1 MKTEIT
7 EKERIE
13 RLIMAWLLTDYDGL
27 IDFMII
33 DAKDL
38 DRPYNE
44 ILKTM
49 KSESTWDIALLC
61 SKNNKLNAD
70 DLYELASEIIYSN
83 PSDFQKYVEALK
95 DMVDRAKIITVLQ
108 NSILNIK
115 WFWSIRE
122 TYMSIYYEFMKLE
135 WEPEWDLKDVLQ
147 EIVNEYV
154 WVNEVKIIPT
164 GYRDLDSLVG
174 WFEKWQVVVIGARP
188 WVWKSMVA
196 INLMLN
202 NVKMWEK
209 VALFSMEMLN
219 KQTLRRL
226 LALCSWVSVWKLKK
240 WSTWDEVERVD
251 KWCEEIEKLRW
262 NIHLIDNVN
271 SISEIEWRIRYLAHK
286 HWVSVVYIDYL
297 QLIKNPEIK
306 NNPVELITN
315 ISQRLKQLALSLGI
329 TIVELSQLN
338 RDADKTYSKKASQL
352 RWSWSIEQDADMIWI
367 LDKQDENSDR
377 IQLSVQKC
385 RDWRLWE
392 IELLQKSDIMQIT
405 NLPPKP
411 F

>member
-1 MKTEIT
+1 MKAEIT
-7 EKERIE
+7 EKERLE
-13 RLIMAWLLTDYDGL
+13 RLILAWLLTDYDSL
-27 IDFMII
+27 IDFMKIEPQ
-33 DAKDL
+33 DL
-38 DRPYNE
+38 ERPYSE
-44 ILKTM
+44 ILKVM
-49 KSESTWDIALLC
+49 KAEQTWDIAILC

-70 DLYELASEIIYSN
+70 ELYELASEVIYSN
-83 PSDFQKYVEALK
+83 PSDFEKYVEALK
-95 DMVDRAKIITVLQ
+95 DMIDREKLITILQ
-108 NSILNIK
+108 SSILNVK
-115 WFWSIRE
+115 WYGSLREIYLSIHN
-122 TYMSIYYEFMKLE
+122 EFLKLE
-135 WEPEWDLKDVLQ
+135 WETESNLKDLLQ

-154 WVNEVKIIPT
+154 WVQEVKIIPT
-164 GYRDLDSLVG
+164 WYRDLDNLIG

-219 KQTLRRL
+219 KQTMRRFL
-226 LALCSWVSVWKLKK
+226 SLCSWVSVWKLKK
-240 WSTWDEVERVD
+240 WGSWEDVERVS
-251 KWCEEIEKLRW
+251 KGCEEIEKLKW
-262 NIHLIDNVN
+262 NIHLIDNVS
-271 SISEIEWRIRYLAHK
+271 SISEIEWKIRYFAHK
-286 HWVSVVYIDYL
+286 HGVTVVYIDYL

-315 ISQRLKQLALSLGI
+315 ISQRLKQLALSLWI

>member
-7 EKERIE
+7 EKERLE
-13 RLIMAWLLTDYDGL
+13 RLIMAWLLTDYDSL
-27 IDFMII
+27 IDLMII

-61 SKNNKLNAD
+61 SKNDKLNAD

-95 DMVDRAKIITVLQ
+95 DMIDRQKIITILQ
-108 NSILNIK
+108 SSILNVK
-115 WFWSIRE
+115 WYGSLREIYLSIHN
-122 TYMSIYYEFMKLE
+122 EFLKLE
-135 WEPEWDLKDVLQ
+135 WETEDSLKDLLQ

-154 WVNEVKIIPT
+154 WVEEVKIIPT
-164 GYRDLDSLVG
+164 WYKDLDNLIW

-196 INLMLN
+196 INLMMN
-202 NVKMWEK
+202 NVKMWER

-219 KQTLRRL
+219 KQTMRRL

-240 WSTWDEVERVD
+240 WDWWNDVEKVS
-251 KWCEEIEKLRW
+251 KGCEEIEKIRD
-262 NIHLIDNVN
+262 NIHLIDNVCT
-271 SISEIEWRIRYLAHK
+271 ISEIEWKIRYLVHK
-286 HWVSVVYIDYL
+286 HRVSVVYIDYL
-297 QLIKNPEIK
+297 QLIKNPAIK
-306 NNPVELITN
+306 NNPVEALTD
-315 ISQRLKQLALSLGI
+315 ISQRLKQLSLSLWI
-329 TIVELSQLN
+329 TIVEFSQLN
-338 RDADKTYSKKASQL
+338 RDADKTYDKKASQL
-352 RWSWSIEQDADMIWI
+352 RWSGSIEQDADMVWL
-367 LDKQDENSDR
+367 LDKQNEDDKK
-377 IQLSVQKC
+377 IQLLVRKC

-392 IELLQKSDIMQIT
+392 IELLQNSDIMQIT